1 MPIDLNSVRSP
12 NAAAAHPDAGLAAYM
27 RGVYNYMAGGLALT
41 GGVAWFGYSSG
52 LFAQIAH
59 TPLVYLVLFAPLV
72 MVLVL
77 NFRIQRM
84 SLAAVQVTYWIY
96 AAVMG
101 LSLSWIFMA
110 YTGQSLA
117 TVFFVTAGT
126 FGAMSV
132 YGYTTRTD
140 LSRFG
145 SFLMMGLIGIIVA
158 SVVNFFLHSSAVQ
171 FAVSVIGVLVFTG
184 LTAYGTQNIKAV
196 YYAAGGNGEAAGKM
210 KVMGALFL
218 YMNFINLFLSLLQL
232 FGGNR
237 R

>member
-12 NAAAAHPDAGLAAYM
+12 STVAAARPDAGLAGYM

-41 GGVAWFGYSSG
+41 GGVAWFGYTSG

-72 MVLVL
+72 LVMVLG
-77 NFRIQRM
+77 FRIQRM
-84 SLAAVQVTYWIY
+84 SLAAAQATYWVY
-96 AAVMG
+96 AALMG

-117 TVFFVTAGT
+117 EVFFITGGT

-140 LSRFG
+140 LTRLG

-158 SVVNFFLHSSAVQ
+158 SLVNFFLHSSAVQ
-171 FAVSVIGVLVFTG
+171 FAVSVMGVLIFTG
-184 LTAYGTQNIKAV
+184 LTAYDTQKIKAL
-196 YYAAGGNGEAAGKM
+196 YYATGGTGEMAGKAT
-210 KVMGALFL
+210 VMGALSL
-218 YMNFINLFLSLLQL
+218 YLDFINLFLMLLRL
-232 FGGNR
+232 FGNR